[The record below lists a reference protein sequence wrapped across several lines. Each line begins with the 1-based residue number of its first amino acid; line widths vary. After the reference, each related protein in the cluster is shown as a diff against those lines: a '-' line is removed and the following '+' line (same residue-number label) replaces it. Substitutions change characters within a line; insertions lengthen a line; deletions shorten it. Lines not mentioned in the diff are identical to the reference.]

1 MTYTLRTLCLTIFL
15 FSACQAD
22 PKPQTDSP
30 TQGKVISIADG
41 DTFTILGPDNQQ
53 ERVRLYGIDCP
64 EKNQPFGQV
73 ARKRLSALVFGKP
86 VRLESRGRDRYKRVL
101 ALVWVNDTVLV
112 NTQLLREGLAWHY
125 DRYDDDPRWEALEQ
139 AARLSKVGL
148 WSEPGPVE
156 PWNLRKADREE
167 R

>member
-1 MTYTLRTLCLTIFL
+1 MLRMNRASWFLYIVIL

-22 PKPQTDSP
+22 TKPQAESP
-30 TQGKVISIADG
+30 NQGKVVAIADG
-41 DTFTILGPDNQQ
+41 DTFTLLGPDKKQ

-125 DRYDDDPRWEALEQ
+125 DRYDDDPQWEALEQ
-139 AARLSKVGL
+139 QARSSKVGL
-148 WSEPGPVE
+148 WSEPAPVE
-156 PWNLRKADREE
+156 PWNWRKSGN
-167 R
+167 

>member
-1 MTYTLRTLCLTIFL
+1 MTSTLRTLCLTIF
-15 FSACQAD
+15 FFFACQAN
-22 PKPQTDSP
+22 PKTQTDSP
-30 TQGKVISIADG
+30 TQGKVIAIADG
-41 DTFTILGPDNQQ
+41 DTFTLLDSDNRQ
-53 ERVRLYGIDCP
+53 ERVRLYGVDCP

-112 NTQLLREGLAWHY
+112 NTQLLKEGLAWHY
-125 DRYDDDPRWEALEQ
+125 DRYDDDPQWEALEQ
-139 AARLSKVGL
+139 VAREERVGL
-148 WSEPGPVE
+148 WTEPSPTE
-156 PWNLRKADREE
+156 PWNWRKADREE